1 MSKYTVDDNRSM
13 QLNDNN
19 DVYTMKVGSLVIA
32 VGFLHNKG
40 DVGIVTYIGPW
51 KDSIEVHVLYSRGLV
66 CHKQCERMFKVIG

>member
-1 MSKYTVDDNRSM
+1 MM
-13 QLNDNN
+13 
-19 DVYTMKVGSLVIA
+19 YTMKVGSLVMA

>member
-1 MSKYTVDDNRSM
+1 MSKYTEDDNRSM

-40 DVGIVTYIGPW
+40 DAGIVTYIGPW